1 MKHSDYLKKRLKA
14 KQIPENK
21 FWDGYDD
28 FKIGVILK
36 EARLKSGMTQEEV
49 AKKIK
54 TTKSVVSRIENHAEN
69 ITLSTIQKFAAAV
82 GKNIRVSI
90 I

>member
-1 MKHSDYLKKRLKA
+1 MKHTDYQNKRLKA
-14 KQIPENK
+14 KHITEEQ
-21 FWDGYDD
+21 FWEGYDD

-49 AKKIK
+49 AIKLK
-54 TTKSVVSRIENHAEN
+54 TTKSVISRIENHAEN

-82 GKNIRVSI
+82 GKNIRISVI
-90 I
+90 